1 MKVDGVS
8 PYGAGFM
15 QALSLGFAVLPV
27 AQIFVAPTALAD
39 PDPDVDFIATLDSTG
54 VPYASPAGVITVGHD
69 ICDQLHGG
77 VDFTRVAQGA
87 VSSGFTPAQAPN
99 LISAAVGAYCPDEY
113 PALHLWVAAGEP
125 G

>member
-8 PYGAGFM
+8 PYGTRFGRLF
-15 QALSLGFAVLPV
+15 LGVAILLG
-27 AQIFVAPTALAD
+27 AQIFAAPTALAD
-39 PDPDVDFIATLDSTG
+39 PNPDIDFIATLDSTG
-54 VPYASPAGVITVGHD
+54 VPYGSPAAAITVGHD

-87 VSSGFTPAQAPN
+87 VSSGYTPAQAPN
-99 LISAAVGAYCPDEY
+99 LINAAVGAYCPDEY